1 MYAKRIAD
9 DWTSEIG
16 KALAIKVKKQMKL
29 DLKSL
34 ISSGYKLSVKEIEGL
49 TTE

>member
-16 KALAIKVKKQMKL
+16 KALAAKVKKQMEV
-29 DLKSL
+29 DFRSL
-34 ISSGYKLSVKEIEGL
+34 ITSGYQFSVKDIEGF

>member
-16 KALAIKVKKQMKL
+16 KALSVKVKKQMEV
-29 DLKSL
+29 DFRAL
-34 ISSGYKLSVKEIEGL
+34 INNRNQLTVKEIEGL